1 MIVIGKGQDTKQK
14 TRKMSRYRAGQ
25 DWTKKEPMNKTQSKK
40 QEENKIQGRTRPDK
54 TEPIVTAKN
63 NLNINKENYRAK
75 N

>member
-1 MIVIGKGQDTKQK
+1 
-14 TRKMSRYRAGQ
+14 
-25 DWTKKEPMNKTQSKK
+25 MNKTQSKK

-54 TEPIVTAKN
+54 TEPIVTEKD